1 LDYEA
6 NLLPATDRIAD
17 PLADTAELA
26 ALRTVL
32 RDLVAR
38 ECPPA
43 RIRELEDRHAFDHDL
58 HRKLAE
64 VGVLGLDAPRELGG
78 AGDLHAQLVAVE
90 ELGRGPTSM
99 AAFLIL
105 QFAVIKFLSK
115 YASSDL
121 CGQIL
126 MDLLGGE
133 TVVSFGMSE
142 RDGATDLAR
151 NLTTR
156 AELRGADW
164 HINGQ
169 KMWTSAASDADWII
183 VFARTAPD
191 TQGSIQGIS
200 SLLVPTT
207 AQGLVIR
214 ELDTFG
220 IRGMATCE
228 VFLDDVVVPRDFLI
242 GEEGMGLRQ
251 AFSTINRESLMA
263 CAACL
268 GVGHGALELATEYV
282 SNREV
287 FGKPIGAFQVP
298 QHWLVDGALGLEAAR
313 SLMGRA
319 AAIEQAGGRAEVFT
333 WMAKLMASETAQ
345 ELTLRGMQVM
355 GGAGYLLEV
364 PMQRL
369 FRDVRLWSFAPL
381 NNEMVRN
388 RIGERLLHLPRSS

>member
-1 LDYEA
+1 
-6 NLLPATDRIAD
+6 
-17 PLADTAELA
+17 
-26 ALRTVL
+26 
-32 RDLVAR
+32 
-38 ECPPA
+38 
-43 RIRELEDRHAFDHDL
+43 
-58 HRKLAE
+58 
-64 VGVLGLDAPRELGG
+64 
-78 AGDLHAQLVAVE
+78 
-90 ELGRGPTSM
+90 
-99 AAFLIL
+99 
-105 QFAVIKFLSK
+105 
-115 YASSDL
+115 
-121 CGQIL
+121 
-126 MDLLGGE
+126 
-133 TVVSFGMSE
+133 
-142 RDGATDLAR
+142 
-151 NLTTR
+151 
-156 AELRGADW
+156 
-164 HINGQ
+164 
-169 KMWTSAASDADWII
+169 
-183 VFARTAPD
+183 
-191 TQGSIQGIS
+191 
-200 SLLVPTT
+200 
-207 AQGLVIR
+207 VIR

-228 VFLDDVVVPRDFLI
+228 VFLDDVVVPRDSLI
-242 GEEGMGLRQ
+242 GEEGKGLRQ

-287 FGKPIGAFQVP
+287 FGKPIGAYQVP